1 MLDIVTEFS
10 IRRVYQMS
18 DEYIQ
23 IGWARINDRGD
34 IYDLRKHKPVADN
47 LIEIYIKKLPVD
59 NEENTKMF

>member
-1 MLDIVTEFS
+1 
-10 IRRVYQMS
+10 MS